1 MGCGAG
7 ACGPCSFGLGRP
19 TSLTRSSGG
28 APPEHGEL
36 PRSLQGSGRG
46 ARLRRRSAQQ
56 RGQYRRGHTPA
67 GRLTGQ
73 RPGSRPSS
81 PGPYRPCAAVVDPS
95 GRDFREE
102 QDMVIGVRGMVASAA
117 TAVVVGLGAL
127 AAPNALAAPASLEE
141 APVEAGS
148 PVVTGWAPAG
158 RAGHSPR
165 RRHRDRGRGRV
176 HRQLRV
182 HPGRSG
188 VPRAGGALRRH
199 RGGHGDRRLQLR
211 HRPAGHRGDDPRLRR
226 ARPHRRDGLQLVGG
240 DAGGRRD
247 RPRRLRLQRLR
258 ARRAELGRRRGRQ
271 PEHAVLR
278 RPDRPARGHPA
289 GRVGGARVRQLDDRG
304 SASRHCAPRPARW
317 CRARPGA
324 SATRCT
330 RSAPASPATRA
341 AAT

>member
-28 APPEHGEL
+28 APRSTANCPDPSRVAVATPGCAAAPRNNGGSTGAVTDPCGASDRSTSWLPPEF
-36 PRSLQGSGRG
+36 
-46 ARLRRRSAQQ
+46 
-56 RGQYRRGHTPA
+56 
-67 GRLTGQ
+67 
-73 RPGSRPSS
+73 

-95 GRDFREE
+95 GREFREE
-102 QDMVIGVRGMVASAA
+102 QNMVIGVRGMVASAT

-240 DAGGRRD
+240 DAGRRRD
-247 RPRRLRLQRLR
+247 RP
-258 ARRAELGRRRGRQ
+258 AT
-271 PEHAVLR
+271 PV
-278 RPDRPARGHPA
+278 PTTT
-289 GRVGGARVRQLDDRG
+289 
-304 SASRHCAPRPARW
+304 SR
-317 CRARPGA
+317 
-324 SATRCT
+324 S
-330 RSAPASPATRA
+330 SS
-341 AAT
+341 